1 MSRQNVDVVREA
13 VESHRS
19 DYLEADDREARIEAV
34 LGLWDPSCE
43 FTSVMA
49 AVEPNTY
56 RGHDGL
62 RRYLND
68 LADSWEE
75 WQNEV
80 EEIFEVGSDT
90 VFATIRSRVVG
101 KGSGAAAESQRA
113 AVFVLSEG
121 KIVRG
126 RTYPSRREALDA
138 VGRRE

>member
-1 MSRQNVDVVREA
+1 MSRENVDIVREA
-13 VESHRS
+13 IESHRS
-19 DYLEADDREARIEAV
+19 DYLDADDREARIEAV
-34 LGLWDPSCE
+34 LALWDPTCE

-49 AVEPNTY
+49 AVEPDTY

-80 EEIFEVGSDT
+80 EEIFDVGSDT
-90 VFATIRSRVVG
+90 VFATIRSRVIG
-101 KGSGAAAESQRA
+101 KGSGATAESQRA
-113 AVFVLSEG
+113 AVFVLSKG

-126 RTYPSRREALDA
+126 RTFPSRTEALEA
-138 VGRRE
+138 VGLRE

>member
-1 MSRQNVDVVREA
+1 MSQENVDVVREA
-13 VESHRS
+13 IESHRS

-80 EEIFEVGSDT
+80 EEIFDVGSDT
-90 VFATIRSRVVG
+90 VFATIRSRVIG
-101 KGSGAAAESQRA
+101 KGSGATAESQRA
-113 AVFVLSEG
+113 AVFVLSKG

-126 RTYPSRREALDA
+126 RTFPSRTEALEA
-138 VGRRE
+138 VGLRE